1 MMNKNLSNIVVCD
14 DHYLTALGV
23 EMSLIQNLSHPL
35 TIRKATTGQEALELF
50 KQSSPDLLLIDL
62 NLPDISG
69 LEVIQ
74 RFRENYSTSSI
85 IVLTGQSEPYLLKQ
99 VCGLGVNGLLK
110 KSDTAKNLSD
120 ALDFIRTN
128 GRDKMYL
135 DSFMQS
141 IVGDGE
147 TYVPTKREFEIL
159 SLMSQGLTSNMIAL
173 KLDCSVATIKT
184 HRSRIMNKSGSR
196 NSAEMIAWFLQG
208 NGKDN
213 FSSNT

>member
-1 MMNKNLSNIVVCD
+1 MMNNNLSSIIVCD

-23 EMSLIQNLSHPL
+23 ELALLQNFSHPL
-35 TIRKATTGQEALELF
+35 TIRKATTGHEALELF

-69 LEVIQ
+69 LEVI
-74 RFRENYSTSSI
+74 RRIRESCTTSRI

-141 IVGDGE
+141 IVWDGE

-159 SLMSQGLTSNMIAL
+159 ALMSQGLTSNMIAL